1 MGNCIG
7 KKSDAKNKRRT
18 YVPSPPTIHKRF
30 GKKRSLSLSSPSA
43 AKRPSVLVSHLPD
56 VKESDY
62 LIQKNEECEEQI
74 ARCSVYSVGTTVS
87 NDPFILIH
95 SPSTSLSIQL
105 PIECDNVESNHTI
118 IDLAHPVLVITN
130 EQDSTMGQY
139 FSRETEINDD
149 QRVPSFTDEILLDS
163 LDSSPSLSR
172 STTSLSSLSCN
183 TTPFSSQDKLIL
195 SSSSSSAD
203 TNPILSSLPYTEQIY
218 LDRCSP
224 SNETFSP
231 NLPVSFPRSH
241 NNLFLNEFHQNILV
255 HSCRTLSSLIDNV
268 SQQQFIRIHRRTK
281 PLLIEHKQFQC
292 VQLQHFQNSP
302 TPPFIF
308 DHEQKFVYMTKY
320 ARWNTFHSITSATKD
335 TRRIF
340 SSCDHCLSL
349 LSGSQLN
356 KYIRP
361 FLYANATHH
370 LAQMYFNDIDNN
382 NNTMFGYVSQ
392 KNPHS
397 IEQILINNSKLTY
410 SYDLDVDQT
419 SIYFVIRIQSW
430 PEEMRVNFE
439 ERPRLWSLNVE
450 KLFDNTCF
458 IRHNDTEYEISTN
471 DKCHACDKL
480 LTSCSS
486 NTTWSYTYAAIE
498 SQLVQL
504 MSENQIRFASIV
516 WNYIHGRTQGQIS
529 FKIFKHT
536 LFYFFE
542 QYSSDA
548 FLLSDLL
555 NSIRLFLDFLS
566 DCVQRRSIRHYF
578 NSDHNLYNDDAAM
591 NFLSS
596 KITYL
601 DLKNFSVYLLPKS
614 SLYLY
619 QLMYLIEFQT
629 SFLNYFYSAK
639 TNLMQTII
647 ETHEFVVEQLSL
659 GVKTYRRQLD
669 STSAMKS
676 YRPLTLDR
684 LYRYQEDNV
693 QLILDYLPFLREKE
707 PSLLIHSL
715 WSIFIQYLNSLFDDL
730 FIS

>member
-1 MGNCIG
+1 
-7 KKSDAKNKRRT
+7 
-18 YVPSPPTIHKRF
+18 
-30 GKKRSLSLSSPSA
+30 
-43 AKRPSVLVSHLPD
+43 
-56 VKESDY
+56 
-62 LIQKNEECEEQI
+62 
-74 ARCSVYSVGTTVS
+74 
-87 NDPFILIH
+87 
-95 SPSTSLSIQL
+95 
-105 PIECDNVESNHTI
+105 
-118 IDLAHPVLVITN
+118 
-130 EQDSTMGQY
+130 
-139 FSRETEINDD
+139 
-149 QRVPSFTDEILLDS
+149 
-163 LDSSPSLSR
+163 
-172 STTSLSSLSCN
+172 
-183 TTPFSSQDKLIL
+183 
-195 SSSSSSAD
+195 
-203 TNPILSSLPYTEQIY
+203 
-218 LDRCSP
+218 
-224 SNETFSP
+224 
-231 NLPVSFPRSH
+231 
-241 NNLFLNEFHQNILV
+241 
-255 HSCRTLSSLIDNV
+255 
-268 SQQQFIRIHRRTK
+268 
-281 PLLIEHKQFQC
+281 
-292 VQLQHFQNSP
+292 
-302 TPPFIF
+302 
-308 DHEQKFVYMTKY
+308 
-320 ARWNTFHSITSATKD
+320 
-335 TRRIF
+335 
-340 SSCDHCLSL
+340 
-349 LSGSQLN
+349 
-356 KYIRP
+356 
-361 FLYANATHH
+361 
-370 LAQMYFNDIDNN
+370 
-382 NNTMFGYVSQ
+382 
-392 KNPHS
+392 
-397 IEQILINNSKLTY
+397 
-410 SYDLDVDQT
+410 
-419 SIYFVIRIQSW
+419 
-430 PEEMRVNFE
+430 MRVNFE